1 MKFSFEFKI
10 RFLIRQ
16 SVQPHFSFHLHITT
30 FSQFYFYHIK
40 KYVLMFKVT
49 HPGHYHYKSFFL
61 TKLYAVFIA
70 DRSTGL
76 DKS

>member
-1 MKFSFEFKI
+1 MIVWKYEATYLHTTV
-10 RFLIRQ
+10 LIL
-16 SVQPHFSFHLHITT
+16 HFSISNLLRFHI
-30 FSQFYFYHIK
+30 FYIAQL
-40 KYVLMFKVT
+40 VLKVT
-49 HPGHYHYKSFFL
+49 HPGDHHYKSFFL